1 MNMENDL
8 LGHRYRSPLSPGY
21 DSYSAQVKYFVTS
34 LNIGGWT
41 KHNFSNGTVIN
52 IIGRV
57 IFLASLDVGTKMNF
71 PVAVVINF
79 DSSYEFTWAG
89 ID

>member
-1 MNMENDL
+1 MVDEVSSE
-8 LGHRYRSPLSPGY
+8 R
-21 DSYSAQVKYFVTS
+21 VKELVNP

-79 DSSYEFTWAG
+79 DSSYEFTWDG